1 MNISSPRRVPG
12 PPGPAQGPL
21 PAGSPT
27 ARTGQRPP
35 APEEP
40 GLVVPTRR
48 LPGAPVPAVTPPR
61 PEWGRHVSELPPPA
75 PRPNAFL
82 RSPLL
87 REWSGGPG
95 PAGLDAQPHRPK
107 AGPPV
112 RAPPPRGEVVVAPAQ
127 QPRDTSST
135 WRPQRPRPA
144 PGAGACGGPPG
155 LLGLGPA
162 AHSLGRPVP
171 QVSARGSQGGQL
183 AGAHPPGARP
193 AHSRAHLPQK
203 E

>member
-1 MNISSPRRVPG
+1 MSLDPQDPLRDPCLQGHPLPAPASAPQLPRSLAWWFPRGGSQGHLSPRSHLQGLSGEDMCQSSRPR
-12 PPGPAQGPL
+12 PPGPTPSSGPHSSGSG
-21 PAGSPT
+21 AG
-27 ARTGQRPP
+27 A
-35 APEEP
+35 
-40 GLVVPTRR
+40 L
-48 LPGAPVPAVTPPR
+48 
-61 PEWGRHVSELPPPA
+61 GRQ
-75 PRPNAFL
+75 
-82 RSPLL
+82 
-87 REWSGGPG
+87 
-95 PAGLDAQPHRPK
+95 GLDAQPHRPK
-107 AGPPV
+107 GGPLV

-144 PGAGACGGPPG
+144 PGSGACGGPPG